1 MTSIIDEM
9 PENVD
14 MNININENKTKN
26 TNTNVQD
33 WINSFESDLFGL
45 GNNHYYG
52 FNMHTLEERGNN
64 LLKKSNTFL
73 NDQELSEEE
82 ILRIKCWQFWIVGFL
97 SGQRLNVVIDD
108 ISL

>member
-1 MTSIIDEM
+1 MTSIIDKMTEH
-9 PENVD
+9 VD
-14 MNININENKTKN
+14 MNININENETKN

-33 WINSFESDLFGL
+33 WMISFVNDIFVL
-45 GNNHYYG
+45 GNNHHYG

-97 SGQRLNVVIDD
+97 SGQRLNVAMDD